1 MPVYVDCTNKGQNE
15 ELQKEY
21 KVQGY
26 PTVLYVDPAGKQ
38 IKEMG
43 SREASAI
50 TGEIGGVAKKF
61 PGRLTFWNNSVKSA
75 AAAAKASKKLV
86 AVYVAG
92 EDADFGKIHAALN
105 KNLGDRRMKLAWTYE
120 NGTAKAHGLDSA
132 PGVVIYEVGEKA
144 TDLKMLGKVTITK
157 GDDPKLLND
166 GIDEIVK
173 NATK

>member
-1 MPVYVDCTNKGQNE
+1 MPVYVDCTTKEQNQ

-21 KVQGY
+21 RIQGY
-26 PTVLYVDPAGKQ
+26 PTVLYLDPTGKL

-75 AAAAKASKKLV
+75 ATVAKASKKLV

-92 EDADFGKIHAALN
+92 EDADFGKIHASLS
-105 KNLGDRRMKLAWTYE
+105 KNLADRKTKLVWTYE
-120 NGTAKAHGLDSA
+120 NGTAKAHGLETA
-132 PGVVIYEVGEKA
+132 PGVVIYEVGEKV
-144 TDLKMLGKVTITK
+144 TDLKMLGKVTIQK

-166 GIDEIVK
+166 GIDDIVK
-173 NATK
+173 GAKK